1 VQIFGQAWEFSIRTL
16 VTNGH
21 AQFVCNVVNSNHY
34 HVRLEPLYE
43 MAGAIIRGAEGAWN
57 GLKKLLRHTLDLPKQ
72 CGE

>member
-1 VQIFGQAWEFSIRTL
+1 
-16 VTNGH
+16 
-21 AQFVCNVVNSNHY
+21 
-34 HVRLEPLYE
+34 